1 MRVYLNGHV
10 GACAPRQPQWQHWGE
25 LAEVGQDADS
35 TARVTGV
42 APREGVCGCDDE
54 DATERAEQQA
64 ADADACMAGGYSGG
78 GSGGRWW
85 LR

>member
-10 GACAPRQPQWQHWGE
+10 GACAPRQPQRQHWGE
-25 LAEVGQDADS
+25 LAEVRQDADS
-35 TARVTGV
+35 TAPVTGV
-42 APREGVCGCDDE
+42 APREDACGCDDE
-54 DATERAEQQA
+54 DATEQQA